1 MLAQLEM
8 LEAEERSVSQ
18 ELAET
23 EGEAGNIED
32 ENQQLRAQLRLMD
45 REKVSN
51 SASDPYSLNPDA
63 AKNLNPDPED
73 PWIWIQAIF

>member
-51 SASDPYSLNPDA
+51 SASDPYSTEFGSRSSQKSQSGSRRP
-63 AKNLNPDPED
+63 
-73 PWIWIQAIF
+73 

>member
-51 SASDPYSLNPDA
+51 SASDPYSTEFGSGSSQKSQSGSGSRRP
-63 AKNLNPDPED
+63 
-73 PWIWIQAIF
+73 